1 MPTYRFDE
9 FELDLDAG
17 QLRLRGEP
25 VRLERR
31 PFDLLALLVTNPGR
45 LHTREEIIAALWPK
59 KVIIDF
65 DAGLNTLVRKVRHAL
80 GDSPEA
86 PRYIETVPARGYRFA
101 APVTVARTPVIP
113 APASVPEAAVVA
125 TPASAPESAPGSSPS
140 TARSRRPYFAAAV
153 LLLAIV
159 AAFYALRVDEPAG
172 PAHTRI
178 AVLPFENLSG
188 NAELG
193 YIATG
198 LAQETSTSLGQIE
211 LPNLAVLGIVSSRA
225 ISKSELPLQQIAR
238 DVGVDFIVDSS
249 LRLDGT
255 RIRVTSHLIRTADGE
270 QLWSASFNRELTNV
284 LGLQRDLSV
293 AIAEQ
298 VRQRL
303 SPEVAAAIDRRQ
315 TQNPQAYALY
325 LKGREQWTRFQ
336 PTLVEDALSWYE
348 QAVALDPEYGLAW
361 AGIAH
366 AATTAIV
373 TSNLSP
379 AVAIPLA
386 HHALEQAQRY
396 GADLAETWVARAAFL
411 NFVEGKPEPAE
422 HAARRAVEL
431 DPNSA
436 MAQMTLAMTVIAQ
449 ARHAEARALMR
460 RARELDPLFPLIFAN
475 SAHIERGAGNR
486 DASIELATQAIAMD
500 PEFWVGYFSL
510 GLTLLET
517 GDLTGALRA
526 FESAD
531 RYSGGN
537 FYMTANRVHA
547 LVCLGRDEEARSV
560 ARPAPGTLRRTLRFA
575 VRHCRDGSC
584 ARQYRQCH
592 GVAEPGNRR
601 ARQRLFRESSLR
613 PPASR
618 RTTRESAT
626 YCRAA
631 VPSRK
636 PAEARL
642 GLRRRRNGLSGWRR
656 SGRSAAVRRPR

>member
-1 MPTYRFDE
+1 MLKSFAASGRFGPPLRGYSSTMPTYRFDE

-45 LHTREEIIAALWPK
+45 LHTREEIIAALWPEN
-59 KVIIDF
+59 VIIDF

-80 GDSPEA
+80 GDSSEA

-101 APVTVARTPVIP
+101 APVAFARVPVEP
-113 APASVPEAAVVA
+113 LVPAAV
-125 TPASAPESAPGSSPS
+125 PAPESAQSSV
-140 TARSRRPYFAAAV
+140 RPLRIYVVAGVLLVVFVAAV
-153 LLLAIV
+153 
-159 AAFYALRVDEPAG
+159 FALREQE

-193 YIATG
+193 YLATG

-211 LPNLAVLGIVSSRA
+211 LPNLAVLGVVSSRA
-225 ISKSELPLQQIAR
+225 LAKSELPLQQIAR

-249 LRLDGT
+249 LRLDGK
-255 RIRVTSHLIRTADGE
+255 RIRVTSHLIRAVDGE

-366 AATTAIV
+366 AATTATV
-373 TSNLSP
+373 TSNASP

-386 HHALEQAQRY
+386 HRALEQAQRY
-396 GADLAETWVARAAFL
+396 GADLAETWVAQAAFL
-411 NFVEGKPEPAE
+411 NFIEWKPEPAE

-436 MAQMTLAMTVIAQ
+436 MAQMTLAMTLTAQ
-449 ARHAEARALMR
+449 SRHAEARAAMR

-475 SAHIERGAGNR
+475 SAHIERGAGNT

-537 FYMTANRVHA
+537 FNMTANRVLA
-547 LVCLGRDEEARSV
+547 LVCLGRDEEARS
-560 ARPAPGTLRRTLRFA
+560 LRDQLLERSVERYVSPYA
-575 VRHCRDGSC
+575 I
-584 ARQYRQCH
+584 
-592 GVAEPGNRR
+592 AEMEAALGN
-601 ARQRLFRESSLR
+601 
-613 PPASR
+613 
-618 RTTRESAT
+618 TDSALEWLN
-626 YCRAA
+626 RGI
-631 VPSRK
+631 
-636 PAEARL
+636 EE
-642 GLRRRRNGLSGWRR
+642 RNVLLSGVVTPDTRVT
-656 SGRSAAVRRPR
+656 ADDPRISDVLQSCGPDTG

>member
-1 MPTYRFDE
+1 MSTYRFDE

-17 QLRLRGEP
+17 QLRLRGET

-31 PFDLLALLVTNPGR
+31 PFNLLALLVTNPGR
-45 LHTREEIIAALWPK
+45 LHTREEIIAALWPE

-80 GDSPEA
+80 GDAPEA

-101 APVTVARTPVIP
+101 APVTVAGTPAVP
-113 APASVPEAAVVA
+113 APAAVPDVPVTA
-125 TPASAPESAPGSSPS
+125 TPAGAPETPPGSSAS
-140 TARSRRPYFAAAV
+140 TARSRWSYLAAAV

-159 AAFYALRVDEPAG
+159 ATWYALRVDEPPG

-188 NAELG
+188 DAELG
-193 YIATG
+193 YLATG
-198 LAQETSTSLGQIE
+198 LAQETSTSLGQID

-225 ISKSELPLQQIAR
+225 ISTSELPLQQVAR

-255 RIRVTSHLIRTADGE
+255 RIRVTSHLIRAKDGE
-270 QLWSASFNRELTNV
+270 QIWSASFNRELTNV
-284 LGLQRDLSV
+284 LGLQRELSV
-293 AIAEQ
+293 AITEQ

-315 TQNPQAYALY
+315 TQNPEAYRLY

-366 AATTAIV
+366 AATTATI
-373 TSNLSP
+373 TSNASP
-379 AVAIPLA
+379 VVAIPLA
-386 HHALEQAQRY
+386 HHALKEAQRY
-396 GADLAETWVARAAFL
+396 GADLAETWVAQAAFL
-411 NFVEGKPEPAE
+411 LFIEWKPEPAE
-422 HAARRAVEL
+422 HAARRALEL

-436 MAQMTLAMTVIAQ
+436 MAQMTFAMSLAAQ
-449 ARHAEARALMR
+449 GRPAEARAAMR

-475 SAHIERGAGNR
+475 SAHIEHGAGNTA
-486 DASIELATQAIAMD
+486 ASIELAIQAIAMD

-510 GLTLLET
+510 GVTLLET

-526 FESAD
+526 FEAAD

-547 LVCLGRDEEARSV
+547 LVCLGRDEEASALRDQLVERSV
-560 ARPAPGTLRRTLRFA
+560 ERYVSPYAIAEMEAALGNTDSALEWLNRGTEERNVLLSEVVTPGTRLTTDGPA
-575 VRHCRDGSC
+575 VSDLLKSC
-584 ARQYRQCH
+584 
-592 GVAEPGNRR
+592 GP
-601 ARQRLFRESSLR
+601 
-613 PPASR
+613 
-618 RTTRESAT
+618 
-626 YCRAA
+626 
-631 VPSRK
+631 VP
-636 PAEARL
+636 E
-642 GLRRRRNGLSGWRR
+642 GG
-656 SGRSAAVRRPR
+656 

>member
-1 MPTYRFDE
+1 M
-9 FELDLDAG
+9 
-17 QLRLRGEP
+17 
-25 VRLERR
+25 
-31 PFDLLALLVTNPGR
+31 
-45 LHTREEIIAALWPK
+45 
-59 KVIIDF
+59 
-65 DAGLNTLVRKVRHAL
+65 
-80 GDSPEA
+80 
-86 PRYIETVPARGYRFA
+86 
-101 APVTVARTPVIP
+101 
-113 APASVPEAAVVA
+113 
-125 TPASAPESAPGSSPS
+125 
-140 TARSRRPYFAAAV
+140 
-153 LLLAIV
+153 
-159 AAFYALRVDEPAG
+159 RVDEPAG

-193 YIATG
+193 YLATG
-198 LAQETSTSLGQIE
+198 LAQETSTSLGQID
-211 LPNLAVLGIVSSRA
+211 LPNLAVLGVVSSRA

-249 LRLDGT
+249 LRLEDT
-255 RIRVTSHLIRTADGE
+255 RIRVTSHLIRAVDGQ

-366 AATTAIV
+366 AATTATV
-373 TSNLSP
+373 TSNASP
-379 AVAIPLA
+379 AVSIPLA

-396 GADLAETWVARAAFL
+396 GADLAETWVAQAAFL
-411 NFVEGKPEPAE
+411 NFIEWKPEPAE
-422 HAARRAVEL
+422 QAARRAVEL

-436 MAQMTLAMTVIAQ
+436 MAKMTLAMSLTAQ
-449 ARHAEARALMR
+449 SRHAEARAAMR

-475 SAHIERGAGNR
+475 SAHIERGAGNT

-537 FYMTANRVHA
+537 FNMTANRVHA
-547 LVCLGRDEEARSV
+547 LVCLGRDEEARSLRDQLLERSV
-560 ARPAPGTLRRTLRFA
+560 ERYVSPYAIAEMEAALGNTDNAMEWLNRGAEERASYLSAIATPGTRVTTDDPRISDVLQ
-575 VRHCRDGSC
+575 SC
-584 ARQYRQCH
+584 SP
-592 GVAEPGNRR
+592 EPETG
-601 ARQRLFRESSLR
+601 
-613 PPASR
+613 
-618 RTTRESAT
+618 
-626 YCRAA
+626 
-631 VPSRK
+631 
-636 PAEARL
+636 
-642 GLRRRRNGLSGWRR
+642 
-656 SGRSAAVRRPR
+656 